1 MAAGTPEINSA
12 LNDLVAT
19 ITRDLGTGFSAVLY
33 GSLARGDWQ
42 ADHSDVNLL
51 LVVDDPAPA
60 VLAKLT
66 AASRGW
72 HERGFT
78 PPLIIGRAEW
88 RRATDVF
95 PIEITDMALSY
106 RVLAGDD
113 PVAGLRAEPAHLRRA
128 LEESLRGK
136 LLRMRQAFLRF
147 GDDRDT
153 LGRVATASAS
163 ELLVLLRCIAV
174 LHGRTPGA
182 TPSYAVTAVEG
193 LIGSDD
199 ATIREVL
206 ARRRSTG
213 WTCPSLLF
221 ASFLDALSSLVN
233 AVDRFS
239 SSEGT

>member
-1 MAAGTPEINSA
+1 MAAGAPEITGA
-12 LNDLVAT
+12 LDALIAT

-42 ADHSDVNLL
+42 AEHSDVNLL

-60 VLAKLT
+60 VLTRLT

-95 PIEITDMALSY
+95 PIEVADMRLSY

-113 PVAGLRAEPAHLRRA
+113 PVADLQVEPAHLRQA
-128 LEESLRGK
+128 LEESWRGK

-147 GDDRDT
+147 GDDPDA

-163 ELLVLLRCIAV
+163 ELLVLLRCTAV
-174 LHGRTPGA
+174 LRGQVPGTTPA
-182 TPSYAVTAVEG
+182 DAVTAVQELVG
-193 LIGSDD
+193 ADD

-213 WTCPSLLF
+213 WACPPLLF
-221 ASFLDALSSLVN
+221 ASFLDALTSLVN

-239 SSEGT
+239 SSGGT